1 MMTGM
6 DVDARHDVVVALLR
20 LAGSRA
26 YQDRAD
32 AGRALASFA
41 EMPESAQPLH
51 RLLLDAD
58 DTFVTLMTAEALLR
72 RKDPAG
78 LALVARALADADD
91 SHADWI
97 STAVHNMYMIYA
109 SERDAA
115 IRMCDALLEQPDPG
129 IRQAIVRLSGTLA
142 AIDPVLHPV
151 DNSGE

>member
-6 DVDARHDVVVALLR
+6 DVGARRAVVAALVG
-20 LAGSRA
+20 LAGSSA

-41 EMPESAQPLH
+41 ELPEAVPQLR

-58 DTFVTLMTAEALLR
+58 DTFVTLVTADALLR

-78 LALVARALADADD
+78 LALVARALTDADD
-91 SHADWI
+91 NHADWI
-97 STAVHNMYMIYA
+97 STAVQNVYMIYA

-115 IRMCDALLEQPDPG
+115 VRICNALLEEPDPG
-129 IRQAIVRLSGTLA
+129 IRQGAAHLSGTLA
-142 AIDPVLHPV
+142 AINPVLYAV
-151 DNSGE
+151 DSRGP